1 MKNPNQQQLNKLL
14 EYFNNKQYDDAEKVG
29 LSLTKQFPK
38 HQFSWKILGAI
49 FQLNGKITK
58 SLAAMQKSVELEP
71 NDPGAH
77 NNLASTLKKLGR
89 LEDAEASYRK
99 AIALK
104 LDYFEAYCSL
114 ANTLKELRRFVEAEA
129 SFRQAIAIKPDFFE
143 AHFNLGNTLV
153 ELGTLEK
160 SEASFRQAIELRPN
174 FPEAHNNLGST
185 LKSLGRL
192 DEAMASFRQA
202 IAIKPDF
209 FEAHHNLGKTLK
221 GLGRLDEAEASFA
234 QTIVLKPNFAE
245 AHHNL
250 GNTLKGL
257 GRLDEAEA
265 SFAQTIVLNPKNFK
279 AHEELLRCLYEQDK
293 KSVFFDEL
301 DYLINQD
308 KANAV
313 IGSLICRSKLKYG
326 LERPNL
332 FCKEPLN
339 YVLHI
344 DLNTRCDFEKIFV
357 EKAKSIIN
365 DNQISRRTQALLTNG
380 YQTSGNLF
388 DIKNDYT
395 NEIQKLIRSEIEKYR
410 INFKES
416 EDGLIKKWPTDYSL
430 YGWLINMKSGGEL
443 KPHIHSEGWLSGS
456 VYINVPR
463 KSKSN
468 SGNLVV
474 SLGEEKDV
482 IDKSINM
489 KKIINVVTGSM
500 VLFPASLMHHT
511 IPFESEEERTVIAFD
526 VKQK

>member
-14 EYFNNKQYDDAEKVG
+14 EYFNNKQYDDAEKLG

-71 NDPGAH
+71 KDPGAH

-114 ANTLKELRRFVEAEA
+114 ANTLKELRRLVEAEA

-143 AHFNLGNTLV
+143 AHFNLGNTLL

-160 SEASFRQAIELRPN
+160 SVASFRQAIELRPN
-174 FPEAHNNLGST
+174 FHEAHNNLGST
-185 LKSLGRL
+185 LKKLGRL
-192 DEAMASFRQA
+192 DEAVASFRKA

-209 FEAHHNLGKTLK
+209 FEAHHNLGK
-221 GLGRLDEAEASFA
+221 
-234 QTIVLKPNFAE
+234 I
-245 AHHNL
+245 
-250 GNTLKGL
+250 LKGL

-279 AHEELLRCLYEQDK
+279 AREELLRCLYEQDK

-313 IGSLICRSKLKYG
+313 IGSLTCRSKLKYG